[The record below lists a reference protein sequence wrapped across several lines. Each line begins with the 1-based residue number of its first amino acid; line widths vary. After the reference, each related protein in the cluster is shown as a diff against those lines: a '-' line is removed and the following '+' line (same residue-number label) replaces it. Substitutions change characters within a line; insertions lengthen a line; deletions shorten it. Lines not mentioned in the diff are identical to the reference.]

1 MIMGGYLPL
10 HINDQTKGYSSL
22 GFESASQGINY
33 RFVVKDAPA
42 FKDEPYITTNDDYYS
57 KIEFGLA
64 SYSLPNIGN
73 KSFTSTWE
81 DLDNTLRTNKNFG
94 LRLNHS
100 NVLKDEVKTFMNIK
114 DTDERAKAIYK
125 YMTSN
130 YKWSEYN
137 TLWASDEIRKVYN
150 DKKGSSAELNLLMIA
165 LLNNCGIKAHPV
177 ILSTRSNGKILP
189 AYPLINK
196 FNYVV
201 AAIENG
207 EEYIFLDA
215 TDPEIPFGG
224 LPARCLN
231 GSGRLVRMK
240 GQSEFIPIETMMEYT
255 QMETIKAK
263 LDIESGAMSA
273 NYKASTGGYLSHDMR
288 ERFKDAKPET
298 IAE

>member
-1 MIMGGYLPL
+1 
-10 HINDQTKGYSSL
+10 
-22 GFESASQGINY
+22 
-33 RFVVKDAPA
+33 
-42 FKDEPYITTNDDYYS
+42 
-57 KIEFGLA
+57 
-64 SYSLPNIGN
+64 
-73 KSFTSTWE
+73 
-81 DLDNTLRTNKNFG
+81 
-94 LRLNHS
+94 
-100 NVLKDEVKTFMNIK
+100 MNIK